1 MSDVESP
8 RKGNGM
14 DQEYEADVTIQGVS
28 KRFGKT
34 VALDDISFTVRAGEV
49 TGFVGP
55 NGAGKS
61 TTLRVILGLDRPD
74 AGTALIGGVR
84 YQDLRNPL
92 RHVGSLLDAS
102 ALEPGRSGRNH
113 LLWLAHSQGMGAGR
127 VDAVIEQVGLQSAA
141 RRRARDYSLGMRQRL
156 GIAAA
161 LLGDPPILIL
171 DEPFNGMDPDGFI
184 WVRRLLRSLAAE
196 GRAILVS
203 SHLMS
208 ELEDIADH
216 VVVIGRGTVLA
227 DASVAELIAG
237 DSASHVELRTRAL
250 AAASQLLRDAGA
262 SVVELNRE
270 SLRATGLD
278 AERIVAL
285 LGLNAVPFSEVS
297 TNQASLEDVYLRLT
311 GGAVEYRAAAEEV
324 AAR

>member
-1 MSDVESP
+1 MAE
-8 RKGNGM
+8 
-14 DQEYEADVTIQGVS
+14 
-28 KRFGKT
+28 
-34 VALDDISFTVRAGEV
+34 
-49 TGFVGP
+49 
-55 NGAGKS
+55 
-61 TTLRVILGLDRPD
+61 
-74 AGTALIGGVR
+74 
-84 YQDLRNPL
+84 
-92 RHVGSLLDAS
+92 
-102 ALEPGRSGRNH
+102 
-113 LLWLAHSQGMGAGR
+113 R

-141 RRRARDYSLGMRQRL
+141 KRKARGYSLGMRQRL

-184 WVRRLLRSLAAE
+184 WVRRLLRSFAAE

-216 VVVIGRGTVLA
+216 VVVIGRGKVLA

-250 AAASQLLRDAGA
+250 AAASQLLREAGA
-262 SVVELNRE
+262 GVVELNRDR
-270 SLRATGLD
+270 LRVTGIGS
-278 AERIVAL
+278 ERVVAL
-285 LGLNAVPFSEVS
+285 LGRQAVPFSEVS
-297 TNQASLEDVYLRLT
+297 THQASLEDVYLRLT
-311 GGAVEYRAAAEEV
+311 GGAVEYRADAEEV